1 MGALPPGESDLH
13 CLLRPCAKV
22 YHLLKRHDC
31 ILNRDHCD
39 LERHT
44 RSASFHCHGC
54 FNFRG
59 AELREVFIPSTV
71 TLERGSDKY
80 ARARQKETFCSSN
93 AGVGS
98 LDVLARMVWNRS
110 EKWAKLFFSRF
121 CISDTFC
128 YLQMTF
134 EYELKVLFTSWLL
147 FSCRMR
153 WGRRKHV
160 FKKNQK
166 LIFLKF
172 LSTLELIVLAISI
185 LFWG

>member
-54 FNFRG
+54 FDFRG

-80 ARARQKETFCSSN
+80 ARAKTKRNILLKQCRSRESQCIGQNGLKQEWEVSQAVLFQVLYFRYFLLFANDLWVRTE
-93 AGVGS
+93 GS
-98 LDVLARMVWNRS
+98 LYKLTTFFLQDEMRE
-110 EKWAKLFFSRF
+110 EKTCL
-121 CISDTFC
+121 
-128 YLQMTF
+128 
-134 EYELKVLFTSWLL
+134 
-147 FSCRMR
+147 
-153 WGRRKHV
+153 
-160 FKKNQK
+160 
-166 LIFLKF
+166 
-172 LSTLELIVLAISI
+172 
-185 LFWG
+185 